1 MPMTDLYSD
10 TDSFG
15 KNYEGELMP
24 TEISLLVIM
33 LNQIEDITPKMPDDL
48 IAKIMMRL
56 KG

>member
-24 TEISLLVIM
+24 TEISSLVIM